1 MKIFL
6 SQAIFHNV
14 APFGDLTLNFAEN
27 EIAVL
32 TAVNGK
38 GKTTILSYLADA
50 FHEAAKVAYHGSFEG
65 KESKFYRVSSAISAL
80 NMAEKFAVY
89 FKFQIQDED
98 NNTKPLVFL
107 ELRGAWT
114 EPEITAQFSEPP
126 NPANQITKHL
136 SENDVYKTFKQEK
149 KRVKDIF
156 QKNVVTY
163 FPSYRYEE
171 PSYLND
177 PYKISPHFKM
187 ANAYAGYLNNPI
199 EVISGLP
206 TLTNWLLDVVLD
218 LELSSMNTYQDD
230 NGETRRYKYELHHRP
245 LMQAIEKILG
255 AMLNGKFPNHGAIG
269 LKIGTRN
276 LGMARLQVINRTGT
290 EIRTLYPSIFQI
302 SSGEAALLCVFAEIV
317 RQADNNQVDIK
328 LEDITGIV
336 LIDEVDKH
344 LHIKMQKEVLPQLF
358 QLFPNVQ
365 FIVSSHSPFL
375 SMGLAQTCPKRSR
388 LINID
393 QGGLSQEPSQNP
405 LYEEVYAMMIA
416 ENERFKEGFEALKNQ
431 VQTLSRPLIVTE
443 GKTDAMHLKKA
454 KEQLGIADD
463 FDFFEISESGGAS
476 KLEKYLNNLGSIGSP
491 KKVIGIFDRDR
502 TDDVA
507 KIEKDGQSYKKY
519 GKNVFAFCLPKVD
532 EHKYGEQISIEHYY
546 PRELLL
552 KENSKGRRLFL
563 AEEFIKS
570 SRKSK
575 KTQNPFETTITLQ
588 VLSNKCDV
596 NGIIDEQV
604 FKESDR
610 NHENS
615 IALSKADF
623 ARLIESDSDFVG
635 AFNFKTFRRIFCQ
648 IANIIAH
655 KD

>member
-14 APFGDLTLNFAEN
+14 APFGNLTLDFFEN

-50 FHEAAKVAYHGSFEG
+50 FHEAAKVAYQLSFEG
-65 KESKFYRVSSAISAL
+65 KKDKYYRVSSNISAL

-89 FKFQIQDED
+89 FKFQIQDENT
-98 NNTKPLVFL
+98 NNTEPLVFL

-114 EPEITAQFSEPP
+114 EAEITAQFSDPP
-126 NPANQITKHL
+126 GRANSIAQHL
-136 SENDVYKTFKQEK
+136 GEHSVYKVFKPDE

-171 PSYLND
+171 PGYLND

-187 ANAYAGYLNNPI
+187 TPVFSGYLNNPI
-199 EVISGLP
+199 EVVSGLSE
-206 TLTNWLLDVVLD
+206 LANWFLDVVLD
-218 LELSSMNTYQDD
+218 QQL
-230 NGETRRYKYELHHRP
+230 YEASRP
-245 LMQAIEKILG
+245 TLITISEILTTT
-255 AMLNGKFPNHGAIG
+255 LQSKFPKGSVWLGVGERNYGQ
-269 LKIGTRN
+269 TRV
-276 LGMARLQVINRTGT
+276 QVINRDK
-290 EIRTLYPSIFQI
+290 ETLYPSIFKI
-302 SSGEAALLCVFAEIV
+302 SSGEAALLCIFAEIL
-317 RQADNNQVDIK
+317 RQADNNQANIA
-328 LEDITGIV
+328 LNDITGIV

-375 SMGLAQTCPKRSR
+375 SMGLAQTCPERSR

-405 LYEEVYAMMIA
+405 LYEEVYDMMIA
-416 ENERFKEGFEALKNQ
+416 ENERFKEGFEALNRQ

-443 GKTDAMHLKKA
+443 GKTDAMHLEKA
-454 KEQLGIADD
+454 KKMLGIPDD
-463 FDFFEISESGGAS
+463 FDFFEIPENWGEDKLDKYLEALSSGG
-476 KLEKYLNNLGSIGSP
+476 SP
-491 KKVIGIFDRDR
+491 QKVIGIFDRDVPK
-502 TDDVA
+502 TVSE
-507 KIEKDGQSYKKY
+507 IEKDGQPYKTY
-519 GKNVFAFCLPKVD
+519 GKNVFAFCIPKVD
-532 EHKYGEQISIEHYY
+532 EHGYGEQTSIEHYY
-546 PRELLL
+546 PKNLLL
-552 KENSKGRRLFL
+552 KTNAEGRRLFL
-563 AEEFIKS
+563 AEEFFKTAN
-570 SRKSK
+570 SK
-575 KTQNPFETTITLQ
+575 CGKYRTSEKGTLTKKIP
-588 VLSNKCDV
+588 SNGV
-596 NGIIDEQV
+596 IDQKVYKLDDLEEQ
-604 FKESDR
+604 E
-610 NHENS
+610 S

-623 ARLIESDSDFVG
+623 ARLIESAPDFVDD
-635 AFNFKTFRRIFCQ
+635 FDFETFRRIFDQ